1 MLSDRAVLAGANLAR
16 GPKRPTLSDMASK
29 VDVAFRPGGGIWQ
42 SLSPK
47 LIVARRLILALFAAV
62 VLIAA
67 IVVAVTPAPRWIPAL
82 IAVAAVAILVI
93 GWPWVGRRVRSWGYA
108 ERDDDLVVGSGIW
121 FRRLVVVPYGRL
133 QFVDVTAGPLDR
145 AFGLT
150 SVQLHTAAATSD
162 AAIPGLAP
170 EVAAQLR
177 DRLAAKGEQ
186 RSAGL

>member
-1 MLSDRAVLAGANLAR
+1 
-16 GPKRPTLSDMASK
+16 MASK
-29 VDVAFRPGGGIWQ
+29 VDVAFLTGGDTWQ

-47 LIVARRLILALFAAV
+47 LIAARRLVLALFAVAFLIGAV
-62 VLIAA
+62 VAYLAGPAWLAGVIAA
-67 IVVAVTPAPRWIPAL
+67 VGL
-82 IAVAAVAILVI
+82 LILVI
-93 GWPWVGRRVRSWGYA
+93 GWPWIGRRVRSWGYS

-133 QFVDVTAGPLDR
+133 QLVDVKAGPIDR

-162 AAIPGLAP
+162 AAIPGLEP
-170 EVAAQLR
+170 QVAADLR
-177 DRLAAKGEQ
+177 DRLAARGEQ

>member
-1 MLSDRAVLAGANLAR
+1 
-16 GPKRPTLSDMASK
+16 MASK
-29 VDVAFRPGGGIWQ
+29 VDIAFRPEGDTWQ

-47 LIVARRLILALFAAV
+47 LIAARRLILLLCAAV
-62 VLIAA
+62 VF
-67 IVVAVTPAPRWIPAL
+67 VVAIGVALTPSPKWLAVV
-82 IAVAAVAILVI
+82 IAVAALTILVV

-133 QFVDVTAGPLDR
+133 QFVDVKAGPIDR

-150 SVQLHTAAATSD
+150 SVQLHTASASSD

-170 EVAAQLR
+170 QTAAELR

>member
-1 MLSDRAVLAGANLAR
+1 
-16 GPKRPTLSDMASK
+16 MASK
-29 VDVAFRPGGGIWQ
+29 VDIAFRPEGDTWQ

-47 LIVARRLILALFAAV
+47 LIVARRLILVLFAAP

-67 IVVAVTPAPRWIPAL
+67 GVVAATASPKW
-82 IAVAAVAILVI
+82 VAAAIFIVGVAILVV
-93 GWPWVGRRVRSWGYA
+93 GWPWIGRRVRSWGYA
-108 ERDDDLVVGSGIW
+108 ERADDLVVGSGIW

-133 QFVDVTAGPLDR
+133 QFVDVKAGPIDR

-150 SVQLHTAAATSD
+150 TVQLHTASASSD

-170 EVAAQLR
+170 QAAAQLR
-177 DRLAAKGEQ
+177 DRLAARGEQ

>member
-1 MLSDRAVLAGANLAR
+1 
-16 GPKRPTLSDMASK
+16 MASK
-29 VDVAFRPGGGIWQ
+29 VDVAFRPAGDTWQ

-47 LIVARRLILALFAAV
+47 LIMARRLILAIFAGVALV
-62 VLIAA
+62 AALVLAL
-67 IVVAVTPAPRWIPAL
+67 TPAPVW
-82 IAVAAVAILVI
+82 VAALVAVGGLAMLVI
-93 GWPWVGRRVRSWGYA
+93 GWPWIGRRVRSWGYA

-133 QFVDVTAGPLDR
+133 QFVDVTAGPIDR

-177 DRLAAKGEQ
+177 DRLAARGEQ

>member
-1 MLSDRAVLAGANLAR
+1 
-16 GPKRPTLSDMASK
+16 MASN
-29 VDVAFRPGGGIWQ
+29 VDVAFLTGGDTWQ

-47 LIVARRLILALFAAV
+47 LIAARRLVLALFAVAFLIGAV
-62 VLIAA
+62 VAYLVGPAWLAGVIAA
-67 IVVAVTPAPRWIPAL
+67 VGL
-82 IAVAAVAILVI
+82 LILVI
-93 GWPWVGRRVRSWGYA
+93 GWPWIGRRVRSWGYS

-133 QFVDVTAGPLDR
+133 QLVDVKAGPIDR

-162 AAIPGLAP
+162 AAIPGLEP
-170 EVAAQLR
+170 QVAADLR
-177 DRLAAKGEQ
+177 DRLAARGEQ

>member
-1 MLSDRAVLAGANLAR
+1 
-16 GPKRPTLSDMASK
+16 MASK
-29 VDVAFRPGGGIWQ
+29 VDVAFLTGGDTWQ

-47 LIVARRLILALFAAV
+47 LIAARRLVLALFAVAF
-62 VLIAA
+62 LIG
-67 IVVAVTPAPRWIPAL
+67 
-82 IAVAAVAILVI
+82 AAVAYFVGPAWLAAVIAAVGLLTLII
-93 GWPWVGRRVRSWGYA
+93 GWPWIGRRVKSWGYS

-133 QFVDVTAGPLDR
+133 QLVDVKAGPIDR

-162 AAIPGLAP
+162 AAIPGLEP
-170 EVAAQLR
+170 QVAADLR
-177 DRLAAKGEQ
+177 DRLAARGEQ

>member
-1 MLSDRAVLAGANLAR
+1 M
-16 GPKRPTLSDMASK
+16 T
-29 VDVAFRPGGGIWQ
+29 GGDTWQ

-47 LIVARRLILALFAAV
+47 LIAARRLVLALFAVAFLIGAV
-62 VLIAA
+62 VAYLVGPAWLAGVIAA
-67 IVVAVTPAPRWIPAL
+67 VGL
-82 IAVAAVAILVI
+82 LILVI
-93 GWPWVGRRVRSWGYA
+93 GWPWIGRRVRSWGYS

-133 QFVDVTAGPLDR
+133 QLVDVKAGPIDR

-162 AAIPGLAP
+162 AAIPGLEP
-170 EVAAQLR
+170 QVAADLR
-177 DRLAAKGEQ
+177 DRLAARGEQ

>member
-1 MLSDRAVLAGANLAR
+1 
-16 GPKRPTLSDMASK
+16 MAK
-29 VDVAFRPGGGIWQ
+29 VDVAFRPAGDTWE

-47 LIVARRLILALFAAV
+47 LIVARRLILAMFAGTALIV
-62 VLIAA
+62 ALVLAL
-67 IVVAVTPAPRWIPAL
+67 TPAPTWLAAL
-82 IAVAAVAILVI
+82 MAVAGLALLVI
-93 GWPWVGRRVRSWGYA
+93 GWPWIGRRVRSWGYA
-108 ERDDDLVVGSGIW
+108 ERADDLVVGSGIW

-145 AFGLT
+145 ALGLT

-162 AAIPGLAP
+162 AAIPGLTP

>member
-1 MLSDRAVLAGANLAR
+1 
-16 GPKRPTLSDMASK
+16 MASK
-29 VDVAFRPGGGIWQ
+29 VDVAFLTGGDTWQ

-47 LIVARRLILALFAAV
+47 LIAARRLVLALFAVAFLIGAV
-62 VLIAA
+62 VAYLVGPAWLAGVIAA
-67 IVVAVTPAPRWIPAL
+67 VGL
-82 IAVAAVAILVI
+82 LILVI
-93 GWPWVGRRVRSWGYA
+93 GWPWIGRRVRSWGYN

-133 QFVDVTAGPLDR
+133 QLVDVKAGPIDR

-162 AAIPGLAP
+162 AAIPGLEP
-170 EVAAQLR
+170 QVAADLR
-177 DRLAAKGEQ
+177 DRLAARGEQ

>member
-1 MLSDRAVLAGANLAR
+1 
-16 GPKRPTLSDMASK
+16 MASK
-29 VDVAFRPGGGIWQ
+29 VDVAFRPAGDTWH

-47 LIVARRLILALFAAV
+47 LIMVRRLILAMFAGAALV
-62 VLIAA
+62 AAA
-67 IVVAVTPAPRWIPAL
+67 ILALTPAPGWIAGL
-82 IAVAAVAILVI
+82 AAVGGLAMLII
-93 GWPWVGRRVRSWGYA
+93 GWPWIGRRVRSWGYA

-133 QFVDVTAGPLDR
+133 QFVDVMAGPIDR

-150 SVQLHTAAATSD
+150 SVQLHTAAATTD

-177 DRLAAKGEQ
+177 DRLAAKGDE

>member
-1 MLSDRAVLAGANLAR
+1 
-16 GPKRPTLSDMASK
+16 MASK
-29 VDVAFRPGGGIWQ
+29 VDVAFRPGGDTWQ

-47 LIVARRLILALFAAV
+47 LIVARRLILALFAGAILVGAAV
-62 VLIAA
+62 VFF
-67 IVVAVTPAPRWIPAL
+67 TPSPRWVAGL
-82 IAVAAVAILVI
+82 IAVAGLALLVI
-93 GWPWVGRRVRSWGYA
+93 GWPWIGRRVKSWGYA

-133 QFVDVTAGPLDR
+133 QFVDVKAGPIDR

-150 SVQLHTAAATSD
+150 SVQLHTAAASSD

-177 DRLAAKGEQ
+177 DRLATKGEQ

>member
-1 MLSDRAVLAGANLAR
+1 
-16 GPKRPTLSDMASK
+16 MASK
-29 VDVAFRPGGGIWQ
+29 VDVAFLTGGDTWQ

-47 LIVARRLILALFAAV
+47 LIAARRLVLVLFAVAFLIGAV
-62 VLIAA
+62 VAYLVGPAWLAGVIAA
-67 IVVAVTPAPRWIPAL
+67 VGL
-82 IAVAAVAILVI
+82 LILVI
-93 GWPWVGRRVRSWGYA
+93 GWPWIGRRVRSWGYS

-133 QFVDVTAGPLDR
+133 QLVDVKAGPIDR

-162 AAIPGLAP
+162 AAIPGLEP
-170 EVAAQLR
+170 QVAADLR
-177 DRLAAKGEQ
+177 DRLAARGEQ

>member
-1 MLSDRAVLAGANLAR
+1 
-16 GPKRPTLSDMASK
+16 
-29 VDVAFRPGGGIWQ
+29 
-42 SLSPK
+42 
-47 LIVARRLILALFAAV
+47 
-62 VLIAA
+62 
-67 IVVAVTPAPRWIPAL
+67 VTPAPRWIPAL